1 MELDFGEI
9 GNVQYLLS
17 SGPLGTL
24 FMPSAKNLV
33 SVQPKIGPNKTVRL
47 KMLQA
52 KWAKIKHFPRFFC
65 SAPKEKRERIHSIT
79 STPHH
84 KPHQMKL
91 FFFMYPT
98 ICIFYQTLDP
108 LRQGWSHVVAWG
120 GRGPCEIFFLSIRLW
135 RKNKWAPPT
144 LDSWPPYPFLNYS
157 PSPALALVL
166 GTPNKTKSYWPILFK
181 YSKSK

>member
-84 KPHQMKL
+84 KPNQMKL
-91 FFFMYPT
+91 FFDVPHDLHILPNIGPT
-98 ICIFYQTLDP
+98 QRHSCQLNWLEIEHHILVIHRTEL
-108 LRQGWSHVVAWG
+108 LRTILIAYS
-120 GRGPCEIFFLSIRLW
+120 REYN
-135 RKNKWAPPT
+135 RKT
-144 LDSWPPYPFLNYS
+144 TYY
-157 PSPALALVL
+157 
-166 GTPNKTKSYWPILFK
+166 
-181 YSKSK
+181 